1 MKKSNWILVGIVV
14 LLVLLGYLYLI
25 PIREGNKPKQHTDN
39 TKIMDK
45 SGITKNVKPVKSSL
59 KVKTK

>member
-14 LLVLLGYLYLI
+14 LLVLLGFLYLN
-25 PIREGNKPKQHTDN
+25 PIREGNKPKQNKDN

-45 SGITKNVKPVKSSL
+45 SGRTINVKPVKSSL